1 MKSTIVIAVI
11 AALTTAVVGTPAL
24 STLEAREAEA
34 ERAGLLPRVSPLHT
48 MTSFSLIK
56 ANRNQACPG
65 ARSSC
70 RLDWAKK
77 CEWWCQN
84 RGGFHVMESCYLGF
98 SRCCCNN

>member
-34 ERAGLLPRVSPLHT
+34 ERAGLLPR
-48 MTSFSLIK
+48 
-56 ANRNQACPG
+56 ACPG